1 MWGEEGFSDFQNGK
15 KGTKERNVVRID
27 EIMSLSLLLSFCLST
42 MRKRFEKLIEADRD
56 VQFVSSK
63 CSLSSRK
70 EISVVLS
77 IFPKNERRNKS
88 EKRYAV

>member
-1 MWGEEGFSDFQNGK
+1 MKGIVRSERIGK
-15 KGTKERNVVRID
+15 KHSRSTFLVVKY
-27 EIMSLSLLLSFCLST
+27 ELVNLSLLLSFCLST
-42 MRKRFEKLIEADRD
+42 MRKRSEKLIEADRD